1 VTAWLALA
9 AWLSGAIPVPEPAS
23 ALKWQHGRAVALTGR
38 PGSPALLVF
47 AESAAPV
54 RIDVRRALP
63 AARQAEVLDFAADAG
78 GALHALV
85 LASFPLGRD
94 RRFLCRFEGS
104 GDAGCEDL
112 DERRCRLLAA
122 DAPDSVWCFGP
133 GPAGMLLHRAAGPR
147 TGPRFWLPAE
157 GPFRVLRDA
166 ARLWLAAP
174 APGRVRLLA
183 PEDGLLADV
192 DLASGDA
199 QIRPMPQ
206 LRSLPGASSFA
217 FAGERILG
225 LLPLDRSRRQER
237 LDEPYG
243 LFELRGAWRRIAP
256 QHHWLRGARLA
267 GAEDGAAWIWNR
279 HVRRVERIPL
289 PPP

>member
-1 VTAWLALA
+1 MTVWLALA
-9 AWLSGAIPVPEPAS
+9 AWLGGVIELPEPVS
-23 ALKWQHGRAVALTGR
+23 AVKRQHGSVLALAGA
-38 PGSPALLVF
+38 PGAPALLVLTG
-47 AESAAPV
+47 SAAPV
-54 RIDVRRALP
+54 RIGVRRALP
-63 AARQAEVLDFAADAG
+63 AARQAEVLDFAADAAG
-78 GALHALV
+78 TVYALV

-94 RRFLCRFEGS
+94 QRLICRFA
-104 GDAGCEDL
+104 AGEHRCEDL
-112 DERRCRLLAA
+112 GERRCRLLAA

-166 ARLWLAAP
+166 SRLWLAAP

-199 QIRPMPQ
+199 RIRPLQ
-206 LRSLPGASSFA
+206 ELRSLPGASSFA
-217 FAGERILG
+217 LAGERILG
-225 LLPLDRSRRQER
+225 VLPLDRGRMQER

-243 LFELRGAWRRIAP
+243 LFELRGGWRRIAP
-256 QHHWLRGARLA
+256 QHHWLRGARIA

-279 HVRRVERIPL
+279 RARCVERVPL
-289 PPP
+289 AAE